1 MEKFPE
7 QKKEPMVSRD
17 ELGAMAGMS
26 GKTYEHA
33 VEVLEKA
40 PEPVVQAARLALR
53 LKPVIAERAKEKQA
67 EYFGNQYESGL
78 PQKSA
83 EVQKPIETREE
94 LAKVAGVSH
103 DTIAKVEK
111 IERKA
116 PEAVKK
122 QLRTGEISINKA
134 YNAAVM
140 RFTSLYSVYT

>member
-1 MEKFPE
+1 
-7 QKKEPMVSRD
+7 
-17 ELGAMAGMS
+17 MA

-40 PEPVVQAARLALR
+40 PEPVVQAARLALL
-53 LKPVIAERAKEKQA
+53 LKPVIEEWAKEKQA

-103 DTIAKVEK
+103 DTIAKVER
-111 IERKA
+111 IEEDAPAPVVQAPRK
-116 PEAVKK
+116 
-122 QLRTGEISINKA
+122 GEISV
-134 YNAAVM
+134 NAAYQVTKLELLQC
-140 RFTSLYSVYT
+140 R